1 MSTLMQ
7 QDMIPVPLD
16 PGVPVDLLPGGGA
29 IVGLF
34 GLVFIAAIA
43 FGVWRMVVVNEA
55 SKQLGLT
62 DEQRFLAVTDEQAGA
77 AIVTGAIISDAVT
90 GKAESSGG
98 GSGDL
103 VARLDAL
110 QSARE
115 RGLITDEEFA
125 KTRQRMLDE
134 A

>member
-1 MSTLMQ
+1 MSTLVP
-7 QDMIPVPLD
+7 QDMIPVPFD
-16 PGVPVDLLPGGGA
+16 PGNPVDLVPGGGA

-34 GLVFIAAIA
+34 ALVFIAAIA

-55 SKQLGLT
+55 SKKLGLT

-77 AIVTGAIISDAVT
+77 AIVTGAIISDAIT
-90 GKAESSGG
+90 GKVESSGG
-98 GSGDL
+98 GAGDL

-125 KTRQRMLDE
+125 QTRQRMLDE